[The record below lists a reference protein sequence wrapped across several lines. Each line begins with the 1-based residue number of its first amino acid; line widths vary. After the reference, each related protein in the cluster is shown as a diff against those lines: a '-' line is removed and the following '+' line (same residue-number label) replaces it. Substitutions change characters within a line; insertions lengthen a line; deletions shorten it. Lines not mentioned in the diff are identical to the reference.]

1 MYFKLFY
8 NVSFF
13 QNENTSLK
21 KELTFFKHKLE
32 NEEER
37 HKNVET
43 TWQET
48 ELALKSHISQLTETE
63 AQAKK
68 SLEELNNTTD
78 GLKEQLRLVQARI
91 KHFMYTDPSF

>member
-1 MYFKLFY
+1 M
-8 NVSFF
+8 
-13 QNENTSLK
+13 
-21 KELTFFKHKLE
+21 
-32 NEEER
+32 
-37 HKNVET
+37 ET

-78 GLKEQLRLVQARI
+78 GLKEQLRLVQART
-91 KHFMYTDPSF
+91 KHFM